1 MEPKPTIPR
10 VGDLSNQFKK
20 AKQREL
26 LVEARREI
34 NTVPFAVRIANFR
47 KYVKETYFDIVHPKT
62 KGMIDDARI
71 EQKLLDDSLQ
81 VDEQGNPTIL
91 NQFDYESMYRYVS
104 ANEPENDIIYQIRER
119 IADHYL
125 ELQGINLTKE
135 DIPIN
140 SIVHVIIDYLC
151 AGEIDFFVANEGYS
165 QEDIQQY
172 INGQC
177 GSVPEEVSGVPLQN
191 TGRSSLVNKMTSR
204 EFEGTI
210 NTGRL
215 AGLNIAAPMATG
227 EVEDFAYVPYDPV
240 SGKQYF
246 ESRRSKNRMNMASE
260 YINNMD
266 QQIIKLASKYED
278 YRSEQ
283 EMLERTIAKKTKLSD
298 IKSMINEARR
308 ETNEL
313 RSKILTPIKDGPRR
327 NEDEMMAANLM
338 ASGLTGGKKKN
349 RQSKKHRKTKSKKSK
364 THNKSKT
371 HKKSKKSRK

>member
-1 MEPKPTIPR
+1 MEPNRNPHIDRPNK
-10 VGDLSNQFKK
+10 FKK
-20 AKQREL
+20 GNEGENKRKL
-26 LVEARREI
+26 LVEARLGL
-34 NTVPFAVRIANFR
+34 NTIPFAVQIANFR
-47 KYVKETYFDIVHPKT
+47 KSVKETYFNVVHPQT

-91 NQFDYESMYRYVS
+91 NQFDYESMARYVS
-104 ANEPENDIIYQIRER
+104 ANEPENEIIYQIRER

-125 ELQGINLTKE
+125 QLQGINLTKE

-140 SIVHVIIDYLC
+140 SIIHVIIDYLC
-151 AGEIDFFVANEGYS
+151 AGEIDFFVANESYS

-177 GSVPEEVSGVPLQN
+177 GNVPEEVSGVPLQD

-204 EFEGTI
+204 EFDQTI
-210 NTGRL
+210 NTGMRF
-215 AGLNIAAPMATG
+215 GTFDFVAPMVTG
-227 EVEDFAYVPYDPV
+227 EQFADVPYDPV
-240 SGKQYF
+240 RGKQYF
-246 ESRRSKNRMNMASE
+246 ESRKSKNRMNLANE

-266 QQIIKLASKYED
+266 QQIIKLADQYEQH
-278 YRSEQ
+278 RSEQ
-283 EMLERTIAKKTKLSD
+283 EILERTIAKKTKLSD
-298 IKSMINEARR
+298 IKNMIDETRR

-313 RSKILTPIKDGPRR
+313 RIKLLTPIKDGPGRS
-327 NEDEMMAANLM
+327 EDDMMAANVL
-338 ASGLTGGKKKN
+338 SGLSGGKKKT
-349 RQSKKHRKTKSKKSK
+349 RQSKKHRKTKSK